1 MVTGIPKRT
10 VPHTKTQMLLS
21 RSISQALVDDRY
33 DGQKSSLFG
42 SKDFEKGSEEV
53 IRKFCA
59 DSEVYFDRLFDF
71 SSTVNE
77 LTDLS
82 DRWYR
87 EFYLEMTQQVQH

>member
-1 MVTGIPKRT
+1 M
-10 VPHTKTQMLLS
+10 
-21 RSISQALVDDRY
+21 DDRY

-59 DSEVYFDRLFDF
+59 DSAYFDRLLDF

-82 DRWYR
+82 DLWYR
-87 EFYLEMTQQVQH
+87 EFYLEMTKEVFRDPPPLTLHP